1 MVSELSMT
9 DLHGLSNW
17 SNWDGT
23 DDQWND
29 IVLKLENYNLYQSAQ
44 WARHKASSGWTLI
57 RLVRRSH
64 NSVQVAAQCL
74 VRRAPFK
81 SAVVWIPGG
90 PIGNLSLVDSQLAFI
105 LKQTLKVNL
114 IYIRCSMMSPHS
126 PAIEKDL
133 VSQGWRLSPHVIG
146 ARASLIHHLDVDQE
160 SRLTRCSSDW
170 KRNLKRSKKIANPPY
185 AWTNPDAAEISAAY
199 ALMDQFKQ
207 VKGLS
212 LARSVQELQSL
223 IETFGNNLLLFRSDD
238 VDGSPLAIRG
248 ALKFGDVLWDFIA
261 LTTPSGRKTS
271 ASYAVFWMLAET
283 SFQLGI
289 KEFDLSG
296 IDPVN
301 NRGVYDFKKGTG
313 ADQID
318 FQGEWE
324 IASPKILRAIA
335 SKLISRRVS

>member
-9 DLHGLSNW
+9 DQHGISNW

-23 DDQWND
+23 DDQWDN
-29 IVLKLENYNLYQSAQ
+29 IVLKLSNYNVYQSAQ
-44 WARHKASSGWTLI
+44 WARHKASSGWSTI
-57 RLVRRSH
+57 RMVRQSH
-64 NSVQVAAQCL
+64 GSVEVAAQCL
-74 VRRAPFK
+74 LRQAPFK
-81 SAVVWIPGG
+81 SVVVWIPGG
-90 PIGNLSLVDSQLAFI
+90 PIGNLSLVDSQLVVI
-105 LKQTLKVNL
+105 LKQALEAKL
-114 IYIRCSMMSPHS
+114 IYVRCSIMSPRS
-126 PAIEKDL
+126 SAVAKDL
-133 VSQGWRLSPHVIG
+133 VSHGWRLSPHVIG
-146 ARASLIHHLDVDQE
+146 AWASLIHHLDVDQDT
-160 SRLTRCSSDW
+160 RLTRCSSDW
-170 KRNLKRSKKIANPPY
+170 KRNLKRSKKIVNQPY
-185 AWTNPDAAEISAAY
+185 SWTNPDAAEISAAY
-199 ALMDQFKQ
+199 SLMDQFKQ

-238 VDGSPLAIRG
+238 IDGSPLAIRG
-248 ALKFGDVLWDFIA
+248 ALRFGDVLWDFIA

-271 ASYAVFWMLAET
+271 ASYAVFWILAET

-324 IASPKILRAIA
+324 IASPKILRSVA

>member
-9 DLHGLSNW
+9 DIHGISNW
-17 SNWDGT
+17 SKWDGT
-23 DDQWND
+23 DDEWNE

-44 WARHKASSGWTLI
+44 WARHKASSGWSVI
-57 RLVRRSH
+57 RMVRRS
-64 NSVQVAAQCL
+64 NNALEIAAQCL
-74 VRRAPFK
+74 FRPAPFK
-81 SAVVWIPGG
+81 SVVVLIPGG
-90 PIGNLSLVDSQLAFI
+90 PIGYLGSVDSQLVHN
-105 LKQTLKVNL
+105 LKHALKAKL
-114 IYIRCSMMSPHS
+114 IYVRCSMMSPHS
-126 PAIEKDL
+126 SEIANDL
-133 VSQGWRLSPHVIG
+133 SSHGWRLSPHVIG

-185 AWTNPDAAEISAAY
+185 AWTNPDAVEISAAY
-199 ALMDQFKQ
+199 SLMDQFKQ

-223 IETFGNNLLLFRSDD
+223 IETFGNDLLLFRSDD

-248 ALKFGDVLWDFIA
+248 ALRFGDVLWDFIA

-283 SFQLGI
+283 CFQLGI

>member
-9 DLHGLSNW
+9 DPYDLSNW
-17 SNWDGT
+17 SKWDGP
-23 DDQWND
+23 DDQWNE
-29 IVLKLENYNLYQSAQ
+29 IVLKLKNYNVYQSAQ
-44 WARHKASSGWTLI
+44 WVRHKASSGWSMI
-57 RLVRRSH
+57 RMVRRS
-64 NSVQVAAQCL
+64 NTSVEVAAQCL
-74 VRRAPFK
+74 FRRAPFK
-81 SAVVWIPGG
+81 SVIIWIPGG
-90 PIGNLSLVDSQLAFI
+90 PIGNLSAVDSQFVHN
-105 LKQTLKVNL
+105 LKQALEAKI
-114 IYIRCSMMSPHS
+114 IYVRCSMMSPHS
-126 PAIEKDL
+126 SVIANDL
-133 VSQGWRLSPHVIG
+133 ASHGWRLSPHVLS

-160 SRLTRCSSDW
+160 IRLTRCSSDW
-170 KRNLKRSKKIANPPY
+170 KRNLKRSKKIAGPPY
-185 AWTNPDAAEISAAY
+185 AWTNPQAAEISAAY
-199 ALMDQFKQ
+199 SLMDQFKQ

-238 VDGSPLAIRG
+238 IDGSPLAIRG
-248 ALKFGDVLWDFIA
+248 ALRFGDVLWDFIA

-271 ASYAVFWMLAET
+271 ASYAVFWKLAET
-283 SFQLGI
+283 CFQLGM

-324 IASPKILRAIA
+324 IASPEILRAIA
-335 SKLISRRVS
+335 SKLISRGVS

>member
-44 WARHKASSGWTLI
+44 WARHKASSGWSLL
-57 RLVRRSH
+57 RMVRRS
-64 NSVQVAAQCL
+64 NTSVEVAAQCL
-74 VRRAPFK
+74 FRRAPFK
-81 SAVVWIPGG
+81 SVVVWIPGG
-90 PIGNLSLVDSQLAFI
+90 PIGNLSLVDSQLSFI
-105 LKQTLKVNL
+105 LKQTLEVKL
-114 IYIRCSMMSPHS
+114 IYVRCSMMSSHS

-146 ARASLIHHLDVDQE
+146 ARASLIHHLDVDHE
-160 SRLTRCSSDW
+160 SRLTRCSPDW

-185 AWTNPDAAEISAAY
+185 AWTNPDAVEISAAY
-199 ALMDQFKQ
+199 SLMDQFKQ

-223 IETFGNNLLLFRSDD
+223 IETFGNDLLLFRSDD

-248 ALKFGDVLWDFIA
+248 ALRFGDVLWDFIA

-283 SFQLGI
+283 CFQLGI

-313 ADQID
+313 ADQIN